1 MGYRLVIGLALL
13 LVASIVKGQEICPDP
28 ENAISEDRCWRMVF
42 NDNLG
47 MDISAKQ
54 IDFMELSVF
63 QGTKE
68 LKSARYEKGRLCVS
82 LTKHHRENG
91 ALSIKGRCSR
101 RLSTGRIQ
109 IWTFELSSIPIE
121 SGSHKISIL
130 LINYNCI

>member
-1 MGYRLVIGLALL
+1 MRYRLGIGLALL
-13 LVASIVKGQEICPDP
+13 LVAILGKGQKVCPDP
-28 ENAISEDRCWRMVF
+28 DEVSKKLCWQMIF
-42 NDNLG
+42 NDNHG
-47 MDISAKQ
+47 MKISPRQ

-68 LKSARYEKGRLCVS
+68 IKSARYEKGRLCVA
-82 LTKHHRENG
+82 LTKHHRVNG

-101 RLSTGRIQ
+101 RLSTSRIQ